1 MDVADRDHVR
11 CLEFFT
17 ARAEELVVPAPVLVE
32 LAWLASSRLG
42 ISPFEAFLGDISGG
56 SVRVTDLVLDDYWR
70 VGQLMRQYS
79 DLPLDFVDA
88 AVLAVTERLREPE
101 LVTLDHRHFSVVR
114 PKHVPYLTLQPSLAQ
129 D

>member
-1 MDVADRDHVR
+1 
-11 CLEFFT
+11 L
-17 ARAEELVVPAPVLVE
+17 
-32 LAWLASSRLG
+32 
-42 ISPFEAFLGDISGG
+42 
-56 SVRVTDLVLDDYWR
+56 VRVIDLTLDDYR
-70 VGQLMRQYS
+70 RALQLMVQYS

-114 PKHVPYLTLQPSLAQ
+114 PGHIPYLTLQPSFVG